1 MLLACGLLS
10 LNASC
15 GPSDVD
21 RAAYVSRNLQL
32 LAAFPTPPGSEGAS
46 TVSRR
51 WTLEKHLFGGS
62 YVAGY
67 KTYRSF
73 FTPKGTQASD
83 LAAFYHGHLRGW
95 RRANWGHSY
104 SGEQSVCYRGSL
116 ASICV
121 RWLTNVDPS
130 QQSGVPF
137 QVAVDS
143 EAYAHPDTS

>member
-1 MLLACGLLS
+1 VILS
-10 LNASC
+10 L
-15 GPSDVD
+15 
-21 RAAYVSRNLQL
+21 RAMD
-32 LAAFPTPPGSEGAS
+32 EG
-46 TVSRR
+46 
-51 WTLEKHLFGGS
+51 G
-62 YVAGY
+62 
-67 KTYRSF
+67 
-73 FTPKGTQASD
+73 GTQASD
-83 LAAFYHGHLRGW
+83 LAAFYHSHLKGW

-143 EAYAHPDTS
+143 EAYAHRETS

>member
-1 MLLACGLLS
+1 MG
-10 LNASC
+10 
-15 GPSDVD
+15 
-21 RAAYVSRNLQL
+21 SR
-32 LAAFPTPPGSEGAS
+32 P
-46 TVSRR
+46 
-51 WTLEKHLFGGS
+51 WTLEQHLFGGS

-67 KTYRSF
+67 KTYKSF

-83 LAAFYHGHLRGW
+83 LAAFYHGHLKGW

-121 RWLTNVDPS
+121 RWLPS
-130 QQSGVPF
+130 QQEGVPF

-143 EAYAHPDTS
+143 EAYTHRDTA